1 VYLVKDGTL
10 FLFYGRK
17 DFETMTDHK
26 YEYVKG
32 LISGVNHKRFTALL
46 MSLVMLFPLSGCQ
59 IVDNVSKSIK
69 DDPKNGEKEY
79 AEQVFEYLKNE
90 DIDSLCELF
99 APEVSVEHSLESEWK
114 YFFDHVDG
122 NIVSYKGL
130 KYPGEGIGKDQD
142 GEVYDSHIS
151 VNYSEVKT
159 DNGTVYEEF
168 GYYHV
173 KVNRDDPDSV
183 GLVLFTMQDP
193 DTGNW
198 ITVGG
203 EPD

>member
-1 VYLVKDGTL
+1 MWIL
-10 FLFYGRK
+10 
-17 DFETMTDHK
+17 
-26 YEYVKG
+26 YEWG
-32 LISGVNHKRFTALL
+32 ISGVNHKRITALL

-122 NIVSYKGL
+122 KIISYKGL
-130 KYPGEGIGKDQD
+130 KYPGEGLEKNKDGK
-142 GEVYDSHIS
+142 VCDSHIS
-151 VNYSEVKT
+151 VNYAGAKT
-159 DNGTVYEEF
+159 DSGTVYEEF

-173 KVNRDDPDSV
+173 KVSRDGPDSV
-183 GLVLFTMQDP
+183 GMTVFTMKDP

-203 EPD
+203 E

>member
-1 VYLVKDGTL
+1 
-10 FLFYGRK
+10 
-17 DFETMTDHK
+17 MWIS
-26 YEYVKG
+26 YEWG
-32 LISGVNHKRFTALL
+32 ISGVNHKRITALL
-46 MSLVMLFPLSGCQ
+46 MSLVMLFSLSGCQ
-59 IVDNVSKSIK
+59 IVDNVAKSIK

-151 VNYSEVKT
+151 VNYSGVKT

-183 GLVLFTMQDP
+183 GLVVFTMQDP

>member
-1 VYLVKDGTL
+1 MRIKKVL
-10 FLFYGRK
+10 
-17 DFETMTDHK
+17 
-26 YEYVKG
+26 
-32 LISGVNHKRFTALL
+32 ALM
-46 MSLVMLFPLSGCQ
+46 MSLVLAFPMFGCTF
-59 IVDNVSKSIK
+59 IDRAVKAYE
-69 DDPKNGEKEY
+69 DDPKRDEKEY

>member
-1 VYLVKDGTL
+1 
-10 FLFYGRK
+10 
-17 DFETMTDHK
+17 MWIS
-26 YEYVKG
+26 YEWG
-32 LISGVNHKRFTALL
+32 ISGVNHKRITALL
-46 MSLVMLFPLSGCQ
+46 MSLVMLFSLSGCQ

-90 DIDSLCELF
+90 DI
-99 APEVSVEHSLESEWK
+99 EWK

-122 NIVSYKGL
+122 KIVSYKGI

-183 GLVLFTMQDP
+183 GLVVFTMQDP